1 MLEIP
6 HDPILSLSQAHAFE
20 QEYFNGDEALQW
32 DAMTRAGEAVADSAL
47 RDMRELRTIP
57 HRPKLMVLVGKGT
70 MVQMPSL
77 QPGDFYAPSPLPARQ
92 SGMDSDGGVPS
103 HDPACL

>member
-47 RDMRELRTIP
+47 RDM
-57 HRPKLMVLVGKGT
+57 
-70 MVQMPSL
+70 
-77 QPGDFYAPSPLPARQ
+77 
-92 SGMDSDGGVPS
+92 
-103 HDPACL
+103 